1 MPAGGPIL
9 GLATGALWG
18 SSDVTIKAVT
28 GRFDDGTLPA
38 LLSPLVAVVI
48 TLSLVSLV
56 VSARSLQLGPPVA
69 VIAMTAAA
77 GNIVTILS
85 GFVVFHEPLPSGSV
99 GITLRI
105 AALTLVIVAAAL
117 TPPRAEGIT

>member
-1 MPAGGPIL
+1 
-9 GLATGALWG
+9 
-18 SSDVTIKAVT
+18 
-28 GRFDDGTLPA
+28 
-38 LLSPLVAVVI
+38 
-48 TLSLVSLV
+48 
-56 VSARSLQLGPPVA
+56 
-69 VIAMTAAA
+69 MTAAA

-85 GFVVFHEPLPSGSV
+85 GFVVFHEPLPSGSI